1 MTIRIAEMIRATT
14 AEKMPRLRMQRFDVG
29 HGEMDAMEDSVTMCA
44 QRVTPIALACALA
57 LLVGGKVVVAEDQ
70 PTEAQILDALK
81 ARGPA
86 RGAQVPADDREGGS
100 NERRFIDALLKKKPR
115 SITIDD
121 RRRVADIARQKPSID
136 LEVTFEFNSAA
147 IGAKAVPTLVTLGRA
162 LGNPDLKGATFL
174 IGGHTDAAGSDSYNQ
189 SLSERRAEAVKVF
202 LTEQFK
208 LSPEQMLAVGFGRS
222 ELKNP
227 ADPVAAENRRVQ
239 IVNIEQQATVSQK

>member
-1 MTIRIAEMIRATT
+1 
-14 AEKMPRLRMQRFDVG
+14 
-29 HGEMDAMEDSVTMCA
+29 MEGSVRMCA
-44 QRVTPIALACALA
+44 QTVTPIALACALA
-57 LLVGGKVVVAEDQ
+57 LLACGNVVLAGDQ

-86 RGAQVPADDREGGS
+86 RGAHQAADKEKGGS
-100 NERRFIDALLKKKPR
+100 DERRFIAALLKKQPR
-115 SITIDD
+115 TITIDD
-121 RRRVADIARQKPSID
+121 RRRVAEIASQKPSID

-162 LGNPDLKGATFL
+162 LGNPELKGATFL
-174 IGGHTDAAGSDSYNQ
+174 IGGHTDAAGSDGYNQ

-202 LTEQFK
+202 LAEQFK
-208 LSPEQMLAVGFGRS
+208 LSPEQMLAIGFGRS

-227 ADPVAAENRRVQ
+227 ADPLAAENRRVQ

>member
-1 MTIRIAEMIRATT
+1 MSGATT
-14 AEKMPRLRMQRFDVG
+14 AEKTARLETQRFDVG
-29 HGEMDAMEDSVTMCA
+29 HGEMDAKEGSVTMCV
-44 QRVTPIALACALA
+44 QRVIPIALAGALV
-57 LLVGGKVVVAEDQ
+57 LLAGGKVVLAEDQ

-81 ARGPA
+81 TRGPA
-86 RGAQVPADDREGGS
+86 RGVQEPADARERGS
-100 NERRFIDALLKKKPR
+100 DERRFIDALLKKKPR
-115 SITIDD
+115 TITIDD
-121 RRRVADIARQKPSID
+121 RRRVAEIASQKPSID

-189 SLSERRAEAVKVF
+189 LLSERRAEAVKAF

-208 LSPEQMLAVGFGRS
+208 LSPDQMLAVGFGRS
-222 ELKNP
+222 ELKNA

>member
-1 MTIRIAEMIRATT
+1 MTIRIAEMIRAAT
-14 AEKMPRLRMQRFDVG
+14 AEKTPRVRTQRFDVG
-29 HGEMDAMEDSVTMCA
+29 HGDMDAMEDSVTMCA

-57 LLVGGKVVVAEDQ
+57 LLVGGKVLAEDQ

-100 NERRFIDALLKKKPR
+100 DERRFIDALLKKKPR
-115 SITIDD
+115 TITIDD
-121 RRRVADIARQKPSID
+121 RRRVAEIARQKPSID

-208 LSPEQMLAVGFGRS
+208 LSPDQMLAVGFGRN
-222 ELKNP
+222 ELKNA